1 MNRSPIALASVFLG
15 LFGPMALAQEVGSNA
30 YIDMYFGDWH
40 ASAPAPTNG
49 PLQERRIFVR
59 GDALKPAH
67 KGEVLRFIESFSY
80 GTLPPGAATP
90 SARLDGKQQVLYFLS
105 GRGAVEAGGETSD
118 VFPNV
123 AILMPANLSF
133 SIRNTGQAPLNLY
146 LVTEPAPAGFRPNAK
161 MLVRNENALP
171 ITSSD
176 GLWAHIVKTL
186 FVTSDGLGV
195 LESVLTVTLDPL
207 TMGKPHSTNH
217 TDIEEVWA
225 GLEGT
230 SLALVGPFL
239 RRQGPGMAYLHPPDN
254 LAPHT
259 NINYSEQDQVKF
271 LYFARYHPHEPR
283 K

>member
-1 MNRSPIALASVFLG
+1 MKRRPIALAAAFLG
-15 LFGPMALAQEVGSNA
+15 ALVPAAFAQEVGSNA

-40 ASAPAPTNG
+40 ASAPAATNG
-49 PLQERRIFVR
+49 ALQERPIFTR
-59 GDALKPAH
+59 GEALNPVH
-67 KGEVLRFIESFSY
+67 KGEVLRYIQSFSY

-90 SARLDGKQQVLYFLS
+90 ATRLDGKQQVFYFLS
-105 GRGAVEAGGETSD
+105 GRGRVEAGGDTAD
-118 VFPNV
+118 VSANV

-133 SIRNTGQAPLNLY
+133 SIRNTGQAPMSMY
-146 LVTEPAPAGFRPNAK
+146 LVTEPTPAGFRPNAK
-161 MLVRNENALP
+161 MLVRDENALP

-176 GLWAHIVKTL
+176 GLWDHIVKTL
-186 FVTSDGLGV
+186 FVTADGLGV

-207 TMGKPHSTNH
+207 TMGKPHTTNH
-217 TDIEEVWA
+217 NDIEEVWA
-225 GLEGT
+225 CLEGT

-239 RRQGPGMAYLHPPDN
+239 RRQGPGVAYMHPPDN

-259 NINYSEQDQVKF
+259 NINYSEEDQVKF